1 MKSEAKDFA
10 TNGYLVLDHVVS
22 EAELLAIEAQ
32 LSSVGLDGVGTRNL
46 LSASWCREL
55 AERLRAGSIMATVL
69 PPDPVAVQC
78 TYFEKSADQNWL
90 VALHRDLSIPI
101 KRRIESPGWTAWSE
115 KEGVLFAH
123 PPNAVL
129 ESLVAIRVH
138 LEDNTERNSPL
149 QVVPGSHIGGENPT
163 HRIKCLVRRGG
174 ALVMR
179 PLLLHASSKL
189 EEGSRRVLHFLFGP
203 RRLPD
208 SAEWA
213 HAV

>member
-1 MKSEAKDFA
+1 MESEAKDFA
-10 TNGYLVLDHVVS
+10 TNGYVVLTHVVS
-22 EAELLAIEAQ
+22 ETELLAIEAQ
-32 LSSVGLDGVGTRNL
+32 LSSVAFDGAGTRNL

-55 AERLRAGSIMATVL
+55 AECLRTRSIMATVL
-69 PPDPVAVQC
+69 PPDAVAVQC
-78 TYFEKSADQNWL
+78 TYFEKSADHNWL
-90 VALHRDLSIPI
+90 AALHRDLSIPV

-115 KEGVLFAH
+115 KEGVLFAR

-138 LEDNTERNSPL
+138 LEDNTARNSPL
-149 QVVPGSHIGGENPT
+149 QIVPGSHIRGEHPT
-163 HRIKCLVRRGG
+163 YRITCLVPRGG

-203 RRLPD
+203 RHLPD